1 MVVTTSTLATR
12 PPCAATRPPARRS
25 VSSPHAGQVR
35 AEQAAAAVAAAG
47 VGGGRGWG
55 QWGRACLSFLQWLSC
70 ITEHIAPVKH
80 ASGWLL
86 LPTAHIMHQ
95 TAAHRSPVHSP
106 ALQAA
111 SAVPP
116 WSSPTRS
123 KRLAAWLVQLLSRRL
138 LAGAPALLP
147 AQPRLRPAP
156 AEAAQSPRRRPWRQR
171 RACKR
176 RRPCARGRGGRRR
189 CLGASRA
196 VACPAAS
203 RAALE
208 AH

>member
-35 AEQAAAAVAAAG
+35 AEQAAAAVV
-47 VGGGRGWG
+47 VGQDGGSGA
-55 QWGRACLSFLQWLSC
+55 GRASFLPWLSC
-70 ITEHIAPVKH
+70 IIEHIAPVKH
-80 ASGWLL
+80 AFGWLL
-86 LPTAHIMHQ
+86 LPTAALHIMHQ
-95 TAAHRSPVHSP
+95 TAAYRSPVRVP

-147 AQPRLRPAP
+147 AQPRPRPAP
-156 AEAAQSPRRRPWRQR
+156 VEAAQSPRRRPWRQR

-196 VACPAAS
+196 AAFPAAS